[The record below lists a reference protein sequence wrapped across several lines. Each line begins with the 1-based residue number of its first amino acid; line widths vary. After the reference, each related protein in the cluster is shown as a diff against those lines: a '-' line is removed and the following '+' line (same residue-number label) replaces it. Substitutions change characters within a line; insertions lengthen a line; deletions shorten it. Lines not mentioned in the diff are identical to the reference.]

1 MLRQPIALAAL
12 LSWLSCA
19 VLIRAA
25 QRRGFGLDETLG
37 EARKTHHRPTPRS
50 GGIGVIAGIAAGV
63 ALACVDGL
71 LPARFAL
78 ALLGAL
84 VPLLASGVWED
95 LRRHLAPMIRAVA
108 GIVSALLAVALI
120 GVRIDRVDV
129 PLLDTVLL
137 HWPLAGAALSVIA
150 LGALPHAVNMID
162 GFHGLAGVVC
172 AMILGAIAYVASK
185 VGDAQIMTLAVI
197 GDGALLGFLFWNWP
211 RGDIF
216 LGDTGA
222 YGLGFIAALLA
233 TLLVQRHPQ
242 VSPWFPLLVLLY
254 PSWELLFSVY
264 RRRVRAGVPGMLAD
278 SLHLHHL
285 VHRRLHRALHLRA
298 REINASTA
306 PYLWGLAAFSIVP
319 AMLWW
324 NDTGWLAVW
333 CALFAAVYVWSYR
346 SLLRTASADA
356 D

>member
-12 LSWLSCA
+12 LSWLACA
-19 VLIRAA
+19 ALIVAA
-25 QRRGFGLDETLG
+25 QRRGFGLDEPLG
-37 EARKTHHRPTPRS
+37 EAQKTHRRPTPRS
-50 GGIGVIAGIAAGV
+50 GGIGVMLGIAAGM
-63 ALACVDGL
+63 ALACADGL
-71 LPARFAL
+71 LPARFTWSLL
-78 ALLGAL
+78 AAL

-95 LRRHLAPMIRAVA
+95 LRRHLAPMIRAAA
-108 GIVSALLAVALI
+108 GIVSALLAVVLL
-120 GVRIDRVDV
+120 GVGIDRVDV
-129 PLLDTVLL
+129 PLLDALL
-137 HWPLAGAALSVIA
+137 RHWPLAGAALSVLA

-185 VGDAQIMTLAVI
+185 VGDAQIMTVAVV
-197 GDGALLGFLFWNWP
+197 GAGALLGFLFWNWP
-211 RGDIF
+211 RGEIF

-254 PSWELLFSVY
+254 PIWELLFSVY

-285 VHRRLHRALHLRA
+285 VHRRLHGALHLRA
-298 REINASTA
+298 RETNASTA

-324 NDTGWLAVW
+324 NDTAWLVAW
-333 CALFAAVYVWSYR
+333 CLLFAAIYVWSYR
-346 SLLRTASADA
+346 TLIRSGDA